1 MEQQLDNEISLKE
14 LIEKLVSI
22 WKYLLSKWLII
33 GMLGAMGA
41 GIGFFMA
48 WSKPVK
54 YTARISFV
62 AEEGKSSVGGLA
74 SLAGQFGFDLGGG
87 SGGGIFAGENLLIFL
102 KSEGLIRETLLTQFD
117 SSSTATLADKYAEVN
132 EYKKR
137 WLENKEIGVIDF
149 SAFKEGNF
157 PRKQDSL
164 LQSLVGAIAKE
175 LAVAR
180 TDKKATFVEVK
191 TTTRDELLSK
201 VFTERLVQTGTE
213 RYIQSKIKIK
223 AANVALLQ
231 KRADSLGALLNRNTY
246 SAAAAQQQL
255 VDINP
260 ALRTAPVLAEISTR
274 DKMMIAT
281 IFAEVIKNLELAKFT
296 LQQETPVIQV
306 VDKTYLPLKKEKQSK
321 LKGLLLGGILAGFLA
336 IGYLLASRWWRSVM
350 TNG

>member
-1 MEQQLDNEISLKE
+1 MEPKLDDEISLKE
-14 LIEKLVSI
+14 LIEKLLSI
-22 WKYLLSKWLII
+22 WKYLLSKWLLI
-33 GMLGAMGA
+33 GVVGLIGA
-41 GIGFFMA
+41 GIGFFGA

-54 YTARISFV
+54 YTAKISFV
-62 AEEGKSSVGGLA
+62 VEEGKSSAGGLA

-102 KSEGLIRETLLTQFD
+102 KSEGLIRETLLAKFD
-117 SSSTATLADKYAEVN
+117 STSTATLADKYAEIN
-132 EYKKR
+132 EYKKG
-137 WLENKEIGVIDF
+137 WVENKEIGIIDF
-149 SAFKEGNF
+149 SAFKEGSF

-164 LQSLVGAIAKE
+164 LQLLVAAIAKE

-260 ALRTAPVLAEISTR
+260 ALRTAPVAAEISTR

-306 VDKTYLPLKKEKQSK
+306 VDKTYFPLKKEKESK
-321 LKGLLLGGILAGFLA
+321 LKGLLLGGILAAFLTIGF
-336 IGYLLASRWWRSVM
+336 LLASRWWRALM
-350 TNG
+350 AN

>member
-33 GMLGAMGA
+33 GMLGVMGA
-41 GIGFFMA
+41 GIGFFIA
-48 WSKPVK
+48 WSKPAK

-62 AEEGKSSVGGLA
+62 AEEGKSSAGGLA

-87 SGGGIFAGENLLIFL
+87 SIFAGENLLIFL
-102 KSEGLIRETLLTQFD
+102 KSEGLIRETLLTRFD
-117 SSSTATLADKYAEVN
+117 SSSTATLADKYAEIN
-132 EYKKR
+132 EYKKG
-137 WLENKEIGVIDF
+137 WLENKEIGAIDF

-180 TDKKATFVEVK
+180 TEKKATFVEVK

-260 ALRTAPVLAEISTR
+260 ALRTAPVAAEISTR

-281 IFAEVIKNLELAKFT
+281 IFAEVIKNLEFAKFT

-306 VDKTYLPLKKEKQSK
+306 VDKTYLPLKKEKGSK

-350 TNG
+350 VIS

>member
-1 MEQQLDNEISLKE
+1 MEPKLDDEISLKE
-14 LIEKLVSI
+14 LIEKLLSI
-22 WKYLLSKWLII
+22 WKHLLSKWLLI
-33 GMLGAMGA
+33 GVVGLIGA

-54 YTARISFV
+54 YTAKISFV
-62 AEEGKSSVGGLA
+62 AEEGKSSAGVMA
-74 SLAGQFGFDLGGG
+74 SLAGQFGFDLGEG

-102 KSEGLIRETLLTQFD
+102 KSEGLIRETLLTKFD
-117 SSSTATLADKYAEVN
+117 STSAATLADKYAEIN
-132 EYKKR
+132 EYKKG
-137 WLENKEIGVIDF
+137 WVENKEIGIIDF
-149 SAFKEGNF
+149 SAFKEGSF

-164 LQSLVGAIAKE
+164 LQLLVAAIAKE

-260 ALRTAPVLAEISTR
+260 AMRTAPVAAEISTR

-306 VDKTYLPLKKEKQSK
+306 VDKTYLPLKKEKESK
-321 LKGLLLGGILAGFLA
+321 LKGLLLGGILSGFLA
-336 IGYLLASRWWRSVM
+336 IAYLLASRWWRSVM
-350 TNG
+350 TNE

>member
-33 GMLGAMGA
+33 GLNGILGAT
-41 GIGFFMA
+41 IGFFIA

-62 AEEGKSSVGGLA
+62 AEESKSSIGGLA
-74 SLAGQFGFDLGGG
+74 SLAGQFGFDIGGG
-87 SGGGIFAGENLLIFL
+87 SGGGIFSGENILIFL

-117 SSSTATLADKYAEVN
+117 STSTATLADKYADVN
-132 EYKKR
+132 ELKKD
-137 WLENKEIGVIDF
+137 WLESKEIGSIDF
-149 SAFKEGNF
+149 SKYAEGTF

-164 LQSLVGAIAKE
+164 LQTLILRVSKE
-175 LAVAR
+175 LNIVR
-180 TDKKATFVEVK
+180 PDRKATFVEVK
-191 TTTRDELLSK
+191 TSTRDELLSK
-201 VFTERLVQTGTE
+201 VFIERLVQTGTE
-213 RYIQSKIKIK
+213 RYIQSKIKVK

-260 ALRTAPVLAEISTR
+260 ALRTAPVAGEISIR

-281 IFAEVIKNLELAKFT
+281 IFAEVIKNLEFAKFT

-306 VDKTYLPLKKEKQSK
+306 VDRAYLPLKRERASK
-321 LKGLLLGGILAGFLA
+321 IKWLLLGGLLTASIA
-336 IGYLLASRWWRSVM
+336 IGFLLASRWWRSLM
-350 TNG
+350 ANG